1 MKNKKIDFRTAY
13 IDLLINLL
21 TGTFVL
27 FLLTT
32 LLIAPKIENNQGI
45 KKNAD
50 YVITI
55 EWPVTIDCDVDLW
68 IRDPQNNILSYQT
81 PEVGLMYLERDD
93 MGNRRMEFDING
105 TKMLIDPDNKEF
117 ATFRGTFEGEYIVN
131 IHSYSCRDASIKD
144 EGVALKRG
152 VTISVPV
159 VAEIV
164 MINPNYVVVKHVE
177 LLLTNVW
184 QEKTLFRFVI
194 DAKKKISSFN
204 YDYVSIR
211 SDKKQ

>member
-55 EWPVTIDCDVDLW
+55 EWPVTIDCDIDLW
-68 IRDPQNNILSYQT
+68 IRDPLNNILSYQT

-131 IHSYSCRDASIKD
+131 IHSYSCRDSSIKD

-152 VTISVPV
+152 NTISVPV
-159 VAEIV
+159 VAEII

-184 QEKTLFRFVI
+184 QEKTLFRFTI
-194 DAKKKISSFN
+194 DAKKKISSFS

-211 SDKKQ
+211 SDKK